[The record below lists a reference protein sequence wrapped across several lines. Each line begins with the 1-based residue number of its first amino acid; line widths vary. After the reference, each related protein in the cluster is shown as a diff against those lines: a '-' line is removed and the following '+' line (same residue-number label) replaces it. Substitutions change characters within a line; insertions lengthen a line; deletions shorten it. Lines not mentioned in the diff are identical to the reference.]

1 MNPLRATFLLSALM
15 LLVHTG
21 EAATRGTGRNLR
33 SDKVQDTTRKLQDV
47 DIEDKYY
54 NEDYDD
60 EYDYEDEDMDLDMD
74 DEYEY
79 DNYEED
85 DDDEDMDLDMDDEY
99 EYDDYEED
107 DAEYEYDD
115 YEDDY

>member
-47 DIEDKYY
+47 DIEDKDYD
-54 NEDYDD
+54 EYDD
-60 EYDYEDEDMDLDMD
+60 EYDYE
-74 DEYEY
+74 
-79 DNYEED
+79 
-85 DDDEDMDLDMDDEY
+85 DEDMDLDMDDEY

-115 YEDDY
+115 YEDDYWA